1 MAGRSNQKTK
11 KREENKMMPGD
22 ITPFIISIV
31 LGVLFGTQLSGKI
44 SKGTTIL
51 VIIFSIVG
59 ALLFG
64 AFMFTYS
71 IYGGYIMPGL
81 GFATPL
87 IGATIGILIGKAL
100 KGE

>member
-1 MAGRSNQKTK
+1 
-11 KREENKMMPGD
+11 MMLGE
-22 ITPFIISIV
+22 ITPFIISII
-31 LGVLFGTQLSGKI
+31 LGILFGTQLSGKI
-44 SKGTTIL
+44 SKGTTVL
-51 VIIFSIVG
+51 VISFSIVG

-64 AFMFTYS
+64 VFMFSYS

-87 IGATIGILIGKAL
+87 IGATIGLLIGKAL